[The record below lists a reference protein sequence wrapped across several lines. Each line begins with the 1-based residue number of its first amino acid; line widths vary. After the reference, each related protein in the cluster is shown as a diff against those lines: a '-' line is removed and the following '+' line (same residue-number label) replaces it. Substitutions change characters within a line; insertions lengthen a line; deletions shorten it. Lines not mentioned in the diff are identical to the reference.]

1 MRPSAAR
8 KKRCETLKCQ
18 GLPTTVKESKYLKV
32 GSPIYST
39 LSNRGY
45 TTLALDG
52 PLGPLGLWVTGV
64 TLHSP
69 NGSQSKH
76 GHH

>member
-1 MRPSAAR
+1 MRPTAGR

-18 GLPTTVKESKYLKV
+18 GLPAVIKEPKYLKV

-45 TTLALDG
+45 LSLAIWVWD
-52 PLGPLGLWVTGV
+52 LWV
-64 TLHSP
+64 S
-69 NGSQSKH
+69 NSR
-76 GHH
+76 

>member
-45 TTLALDG
+45 LSLAVWVTEVTLQLVQWDLWVSSSG
-52 PLGPLGLWVTGV
+52 HWGLWVTG
-64 TLHSP
+64 
-69 NGSQSKH
+69 
-76 GHH
+76 